1 MAGTIFKLKGVKM
14 SKLKKYKRNIFF
26 IIKDTYK
33 VLNIWR
39 RCGIVIFG
47 DVPAKC
53 PTMFSMICYTLDD
66 VIISESLRKMT

>member
-14 SKLKKYKRNIFF
+14 SKVKKNKRNIFF
-26 IIKDTYK
+26 IKDTYK

-47 DVPAKC
+47 DVPTKC
-53 PTMFSMICYTLDD
+53 PIIFFAIFSICW
-66 VIISESLRKMT
+66 